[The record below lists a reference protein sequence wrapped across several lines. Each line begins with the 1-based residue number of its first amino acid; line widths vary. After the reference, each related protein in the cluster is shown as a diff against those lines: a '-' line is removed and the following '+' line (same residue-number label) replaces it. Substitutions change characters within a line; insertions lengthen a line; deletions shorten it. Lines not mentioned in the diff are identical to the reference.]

1 VVQAALTLPRLRL
14 SHLRGSADAVS
25 HLRVLDPQDRR
36 PFYTVKT
43 LALRLAVSER
53 TVRQMLADRKIAS
66 YMIEGQRRV
75 DEPDLDAYLSRNR
88 TEANRAA

>member
-1 VVQAALTLPRLRL
+1 MT
-14 SHLRGSADAVS
+14 
-25 HLRVLDPQDRR
+25 HLRVLEPEDRK
-36 PFYTVKT
+36 PFYTAKT

-75 DEPDLDAYLSRNR
+75 DEADLEAYLSRNR
-88 TEANRAA
+88 TEAWRAA